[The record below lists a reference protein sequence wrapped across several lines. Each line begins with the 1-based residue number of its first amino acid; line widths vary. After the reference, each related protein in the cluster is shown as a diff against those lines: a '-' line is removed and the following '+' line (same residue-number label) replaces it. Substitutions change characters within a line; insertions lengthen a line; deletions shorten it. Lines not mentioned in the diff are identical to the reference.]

1 MTEIVNFPAKE
12 KQPEPLIWVCE
23 CGCSTF
29 ELCNDG
35 TGRCALCNSVIGD
48 EAEGGWLV
56 PATDKE
62 WEGDDPV
69 RDVSGNGEP
78 DFARRVTSKRVLED
92 DVVLVVVVK
101 QDGTVSTWTDIE
113 TDEQRAWAKRQLDRV
128 PGILKTGRE

>member
-12 KQPEPLIWVCE
+12 KQPEPMIWVCG

-29 ELCNDG
+29 ELLSDG
-35 TGRCALCNSVIGD
+35 AAKCALCQ
-48 EAEGGWLV
+48 EAINDGGWLV

-62 WEGDDPV
+62 WDGDDPV

-113 TDEQRAWAKRQLDRV
+113 TEEQREWAKRQLDRV
-128 PGILKTGRE
+128 PAILKTGRE